1 MSPAVTRGGWAS
13 ALPEPW
19 PAPRRGTEGSKHR
32 RPPRGTARWGEDTRR
47 VTPRDSV
54 TAEPAWFFHR
64 PFCKVGGEEWTEPGL
79 GTGDRRGG
87 ARGAPSRTH
96 HAAGAALHGDLE
108 WTRLVITARGREAA
122 GDCAAGGGGAPR
134 LPGRLPRGHKAPPD
148 TASGH
153 QIRPGKRTGPVY
165 KLGAP
170 LGGAPKPGPPGS
182 AGCASSQKGHLRKR
196 SHRRLH
202 RSPQAGL
209 GA

>member
-122 GDCAAGGGGAPR
+122 GDCAAGGGGVPQDSRDGCRGDTRHR
-134 LPGRLPRGHKAPPD
+134 LTRRWVTKSGLGSEPAQFTSWGPLSVGRPSPVRRGQLA
-148 TASGH
+148 A
-153 QIRPGKRTGPVY
+153 
-165 KLGAP
+165 
-170 LGGAPKPGPPGS
+170 
-182 AGCASSQKGHLRKR
+182 
-196 SHRRLH
+196 RLH
-202 RSPQAGL
+202 RRVI
-209 GA
+209 